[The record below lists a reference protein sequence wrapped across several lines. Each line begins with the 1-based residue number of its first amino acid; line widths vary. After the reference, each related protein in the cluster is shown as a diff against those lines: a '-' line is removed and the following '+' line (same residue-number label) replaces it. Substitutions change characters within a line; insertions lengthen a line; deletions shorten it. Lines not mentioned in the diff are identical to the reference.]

1 MAIINLKEN
10 EEAVWKGLKGGKGRR
25 KWFNYIII
33 SKNKGSSRKHNN
45 KNIIAF
51 NKLV

>member
-1 MAIINLKEN
+1 VATINLN
-10 EEAVWKGLKGGKGRR
+10 EKAVWKGLKGGKDRR
-25 KWFNYIII
+25 KLFNYIII